1 MLVGMERRASFF
13 FVIATFAFGSLGM
26 SPCEGGDPCVEQ
38 VDRLFLTT
46 DKGDWFDEISAT
58 GACHL
63 LDRSAQ
69 TATVQT
75 DGAGTCVVTGM
86 TGLTGDFRFERTVE
100 SFTTACGTMVLGV
113 RDLYLRQIT
122 VHKLEGGVA
131 PDAI

>member
-1 MLVGMERRASFF
+1 MERRASSF
-13 FVIATFAFGSLGM
+13 FVIAIFAFGSLGTL
-26 SPCEGGDPCVEQ
+26 PCDGGNPCAEQ

-63 LDRSAQ
+63 LGRDAQ

-75 DGAGTCVVTGM
+75 DAAGTCVVTGM
-86 TGLTGDFRFERTVE
+86 TGLTGDFRYERTVE
-100 SFTTACGTMVLGV
+100 SFTTRCGTMVLGV
-113 RDLYLRQIT
+113 RDDYLRSIT

-131 PDAI
+131 ADAI